1 MRWSKYSPHMSLVV
15 VVLLA
20 LLLAAFATLQYR
32 WIAQLSEAERGR
44 LERGLEQA
52 TAGFCRDF
60 DHEVARTFTLFAVEQ
75 TTDDAELSSKLA
87 ERLSEWRSTATWP
100 GLVRELA
107 VIRLDD
113 EGEIS
118 ALCFDEQSKSLNPC
132 DWGEER
138 LPVRCPRDSG
148 PRVPVID
155 GDLPGLIVAIE
166 KAVSQTGK
174 PLEWRPPRDHL
185 IVRFDLELISTAILP
200 ELAET
205 HFGANGE
212 IPYLLRVSSLDR
224 RGETIFQ
231 TTPRIPSRAADPDA
245 AERLFGLRA
254 FSELDGPPHGDP
266 GMRGPPRPRGR
277 QGRPTGPP
285 PERPPPPGVTLRTE
299 EGQWV
304 LAVRHPEGSL
314 EIVVAN
320 ARRRN
325 MAISLA
331 MLAMLGVTSTLML
344 LSTRRARLLA
354 RQQMDFVAAVSHE
367 LRTPLTAIR
376 SAGQNLADGIVDDP
390 EKVRNYGLLIEKEGR
405 RLTEMIGRVLTYAG
419 IRSGR
424 QIYRIGS
431 VDASV
436 VVKASLEDCAWAI
449 GEAGVEVE
457 TEFADDLPQL
467 KGDAAALRGVFTNLI
482 DNAMKYAAAGRWLGI
497 RVVFEPTPGSGEVQI
512 SVSDRG
518 PGLPKRELATVFEP
532 FHRGADAAGS
542 NIPGSGL
549 GLAVVRS
556 IVEAHSGVIDVTTQP
571 GGGTTFRVRLPAQ
584 PRLSSERVE

>member
-138 LPVRCPRDSG
+138 LPVRRPRDSG

-185 IVRFDLELISTAILP
+185 IVPPRRRC
-200 ELAET
+200 
-205 HFGANGE
+205 GGE
-212 IPYLLRVSSLDR
+212 QHPRQRPRARGGQKHR
-224 RGETIFQ
+224 RGPQRRHRRHHPTWRRYDVQSPAPCPAEALQRKGGMTMN
-231 TTPRIPSRAADPDA
+231 PRLLLVEDEASLALTLSDRLQ
-245 AERLFGLRA
+245 AEGLR
-254 FSELDGPPHGDP
+254 
-266 GMRGPPRPRGR
+266 R
-277 QGRPTGPP
+277 
-285 PERPPPPGVTLRTE
+285 
-299 EGQWV
+299 
-304 LAVRHPEGSL
+304 
-314 EIVVAN
+314 
-320 ARRRN
+320 
-325 MAISLA
+325 
-331 MLAMLGVTSTLML
+331 
-344 LSTRRARLLA
+344 
-354 RQQMDFVAAVSHE
+354 
-367 LRTPLTAIR
+367 
-376 SAGQNLADGIVDDP
+376 
-390 EKVRNYGLLIEKEGR
+390 
-405 RLTEMIGRVLTYAG
+405 
-419 IRSGR
+419 
-424 QIYRIGS
+424 
-431 VDASV
+431 
-436 VVKASLEDCAWAI
+436 
-449 GEAGVEVE
+449 
-457 TEFADDLPQL
+457 
-467 KGDAAALRGVFTNLI
+467 
-482 DNAMKYAAAGRWLGI
+482 
-497 RVVFEPTPGSGEVQI
+497 
-512 SVSDRG
+512 
-518 PGLPKRELATVFEP
+518 
-532 FHRGADAAGS
+532 
-542 NIPGSGL
+542 
-549 GLAVVRS
+549 
-556 IVEAHSGVIDVTTQP
+556 
-571 GGGTTFRVRLPAQ
+571 
-584 PRLSSERVE
+584 